1 MWTPPGREWQRE
13 RGRETRKQERERV
26 RKRKKKKKRE
36 DANIGTKK
44 RYKHMK
50 RYLTYLMSCHI
61 YFEYDTAQV

>member
-1 MWTPPGREWQRE
+1 MGNGREKGVEKQGSKRE
-13 RGRETRKQERERV
+13 RESEKE
-26 RKRKKKKKRE
+26 KKKKKKRE

-61 YFEYDTAQV
+61 YFRYATAQV